1 MFFISYII
9 KIPDVPLKIVTW
21 EKVKA
26 FAHLFPNA
34 PTITAI
40 IGTANLVQEEFSLS
54 GAFIVIFWYDGL
66 NTV

>member
-26 FAHLFPNA
+26 FAHFFPNA
-34 PTITAI
+34 LTITAI
-40 IGTANLVQEEFSLS
+40 IGTANLVQEEFS
-54 GAFIVIFWYDGL
+54 FWGFYCNIL
-66 NTV
+66 V